1 MSKTAPAPFSIR
13 EFFAGKGVLLTGSTG
28 FLAKAVVEKL
38 LRDLPEVRQIYLLI
52 RPRVKADGSR
62 IDPRERLREEI
73 LRNSAFRRL
82 REQLGERF
90 ESYCES
96 KITCVPGDLTREHL
110 GMTAEAFEDLAKN
123 VQVVMNSAATVVFD
137 ERLDLALDLNT
148 LGPQR
153 LLELARKS
161 GGVYV
166 HISTAYVSG
175 KRTGLVPERLVDPLE
190 QIDAQLP
197 AGVERPKKF
206 DVKEE
211 IARLS
216 ELAKTVRADCEKQ
229 LKLNNIALESD
240 AGIAQLR
247 TALVSAGMRRAQS
260 LGWNDTYTYTKYLG
274 EQLIK
279 LNRGDIPTVIV
290 RPSIIESSLS
300 EPEPGWLDGLRMAD
314 PIIIGFGK
322 GRLADFP
329 ANQNVVL
336 DIIPADLVVNGIL
349 AGAAHIAKTGGLDLF
364 VVASS
369 SENPLVFRSLYDY
382 VRDYFQKH
390 PMTDRAGK
398 PVPVPRWHFPTVDQY
413 RRRMRNRYLRPVRA
427 ANLLLNSPMPTLPG
441 TRKMRARLRNLNTTL
456 EQLLY
461 YVDIYGPYVN
471 LQCRFETAHGREIM
485 EMLSPDERERFDFDA
500 RKIRWRNYL
509 QDVHIPG
516 LKRNILR
523 MEAPPRA
530 GAGEGH
536 LLDEEAEAA
545 RKRSGAQAS
554 STASPAIRG
563 VPQTIV
569 ELCARGA
576 ERYGKKSLAEIRRAA
591 PGGGWNVTRISYAEM
606 YQRSVALARTL
617 TARLDLHHGDRVALI
632 AENGPEWVLGYLAI
646 CQACCTAVPLDRM
659 MPPKDAV
666 KLMNLVE
673 AKAAIVSPA
682 IMASAPDAFSP
693 AHGAPPCL
701 NPLADF
707 QPHSGHHWPY
717 PEASI
722 GDRPLR
728 EPAPEMLASI
738 LFTSG
743 TTYEPKGVMLSHANL
758 IANALATAEIL
769 EPMESDRFL
778 SVLPLHHALEFTGG
792 FTIPMYGGSTIFYI
806 ESHKEVAD
814 TMKLAEITVA
824 VGVPRLFQSFMDRI
838 KERMAAAGTGARIK
852 ASIGRTVA
860 STWEL
865 AGSTTARRR
874 IFKQIHE
881 AMGGRLRLFIS
892 GGAALDPEIF
902 NFFKNFGITIAEG
915 YGLTETSPVLAVN
928 PLSAPRAGTVGPPVP
943 GVEIRIDAP
952 NSEGIGEVLGR
963 GPSIMQGYWR
973 NPAATERAFENGWFK
988 TGDLGRIDR
997 DGYLHITGRL
1007 KDVIVTPAGKNV
1019 YPDEVEAALH
1029 TVPGVKAICVIGMP
1043 ARSGMGEEV
1052 MAVIVLDENASAEK
1066 VRAAIEQ
1073 ACRDLPSHQRVSRIE
1088 FQTDDLPKTSTLKVQ
1103 RTKVRERYLGNR
1115 KSNGA
1120 DAPATAGTHL
1130 PIETSKRGEAGDSRF
1145 TDSGIFTGIARAI
1158 AEVAPRIAAADVT
1171 PDQKLQMD
1179 LGIDS
1184 IGRVDLLQK
1193 LELYFEITIPQESEG
1208 RLFTVRDVITIVQ
1221 DARKSSGNA
1230 GKSGH
1235 ALTLL
1240 DRSPEKT
1247 DGIQHGMRR
1256 TISKSILQSVFS
1268 TSASVFMNTY
1278 LAIDCTGLEHVPR
1291 NGAYILAA
1299 NHCSHLDSLAI
1310 REVLGQRA
1318 SRLHVMGAKDY
1329 FFNTRLKSWFFQTFL
1344 NVLPFD
1350 REEKVSESLNAC
1362 KTVLDSGRAILLFP
1376 EGTRSV
1382 TGELQAFKPGIGV
1395 LGIELDVPVL
1405 PVYLRGTFESLPKGK
1420 SLPRPTRLEVRIG
1433 APISFESLK
1442 KEKGKMPPSDLYRKA
1457 AALLRARLE
1466 TLSNL
1471 PLN

>member
-1 MSKTAPAPFSIR
+1 MSKTEAPFSIR

-28 FLAKAVVEKL
+28 FLAKAVVEKI
-38 LRDLPEVRQIYLLI
+38 LRDLPEIRQIYLLI

-62 IDPRERLREEI
+62 VDPRERLREEI
-73 LRNSAFRRL
+73 LRNTAFRRL
-82 REQLGERF
+82 REQLGDGF
-90 ESYCES
+90 EAFCES
-96 KITCVPGDLTREHL
+96 KITCVPGDLTRERL
-110 GMTAEAFEDLAKN
+110 GMDQAAFDDLAKN

-153 LLELARKS
+153 LLELARKAK
-161 GGVYV
+161 GVYV

-175 KRTGLVPERLVDPLE
+175 KRTGLVPERLIAPLE

-206 DVKEE
+206 DVKDE
-211 IARLS
+211 IARLG
-216 ELAKTVRADCEKQ
+216 ELAKSVRADCERQ
-229 LKLNNIALESD
+229 LKLNNIALDSE

-279 LNRGDIPTVIV
+279 LNHGAIPTIVV

-349 AGAAHIAKTGGLDLF
+349 TGAAYIAKKGGFDLF
-364 VVASS
+364 TVASS

-398 PVPVPRWHFPTVDQY
+398 PVAVPRWRFPTIDQY
-413 RRRMRNRYLRPVRA
+413 RSRMRNRYLRPIRA
-427 ANLLLNSPMPTLPG
+427 ANLLLNSPMPMLPG

-471 LQCRFETAHGREIM
+471 LQCRFETAHGRELM
-485 EMLSPDERERFDFDA
+485 EQLSPDERERFDFDA
-500 RKIRWRNYL
+500 RKIRWKNYL

-536 LLDEEAEAA
+536 LLDEEGEAA
-545 RKRSGAQAS
+545 KKRGGSA
-554 STASPAIRG
+554 TIRG
-563 VPQTIV
+563 VPQTLV
-569 ELCARGA
+569 DLCVRGA
-576 ERYGKKSLAEIRRAA
+576 ERYGKKSLAEIRRAD
-591 PGGGWNVTRISYAEM
+591 PKGGWNVTKLSYVEC
-606 YQRSVALARTL
+606 YQRASALARRL
-617 TARLDLHHGDRVALI
+617 TAQLGLHHGDRVALM
-632 AENGPEWVLGYLAI
+632 AENGPEWVLGYMAI
-646 CQACCTAVPLDRM
+646 QLACCSAVPLDRLM
-659 MPPKDAV
+659 LPRDAA
-666 KLMNLVE
+666 KLIKLVE
-673 AKAAIVSPA
+673 SRAAIISPT
-682 IMASAPDAFSP
+682 IMASAPDIFSS
-693 AHGAPPCL
+693 GSGMPPCL
-701 NPLADF
+701 NPLEDF
-707 QPHSGHHWPY
+707 QPHPGHHVPY
-717 PEASI
+717 PEASL

-728 EPAPEMLASI
+728 EPAPEMLASL

-758 IANALATAEIL
+758 IANALATTEIL
-769 EPMESDRFL
+769 EPMETDRFL

-792 FTIPMYGGSTIFYI
+792 FTIPMYGGATIYHI
-806 ESHKEVAD
+806 ESHKDIAE
-814 TMKLAEITVA
+814 TMKLAEITVLI
-824 VGVPRLFQSFMDRI
+824 GVPRLLQSFMDRI
-838 KERMAAAGTGARIK
+838 RERMKAGGTGARLK
-852 ASIGRTVA
+852 ASIGHTMA
-860 STWEL
+860 ATWEL

-874 IFKQIHE
+874 IFNQIHE
-881 AMGGRLRLFIS
+881 AFGGRLRLIVS

-902 NFFKNFGITIAEG
+902 HFFKNFGITITEG
-915 YGLTETSPVLAVN
+915 YGLTETSPILAVN
-928 PLSAPRAGTVGPPVP
+928 PLASPRAGTVGPPVP

-973 NPAATERAFENGWFK
+973 NPAATERAFDAGWFK

-1007 KDVIVTPAGKNV
+1007 KDVIVTAAGKNV
-1019 YPDEVEAALH
+1019 YPDEVETALQ
-1029 TVPGVKAICVIGMP
+1029 GIAGIKQICVIGMP

-1052 MAVIVLDENASAEK
+1052 TAVIVPEEKASHDK
-1066 VRAAIEQ
+1066 LKAAVES
-1073 ACRDLPSHQRVSRIE
+1073 ACRELSSHQRVSRIE
-1088 FQTDDLPKTSTLKVQ
+1088 FQADDLPKTSTLKVQ
-1103 RTKVRERYLGNR
+1103 RTKVRDRYMKAKGSEL
-1115 KSNGA
+1115 
-1120 DAPATAGTHL
+1120 ATASMTTHI
-1130 PIETSKRGEAGDSRF
+1130 PAGSADDSR
-1145 TDSGIFTGIARAI
+1145 TSDAGIFGGIARAI
-1158 AEVAPRIAAADVT
+1158 AEVAPRVAAADIV
-1171 PDQKLQMD
+1171 PDMKLQMD

-1193 LELYFEITIPQESEG
+1193 LELYFDIVIPQESEAQ
-1208 RLFTVRDVITIVQ
+1208 LFSVRDVITIVQ
-1221 DARKSSGNA
+1221 AAQK
-1230 GKSGH
+1230 KSGDAPKGSN
-1235 ALTLL
+1235 ALAIFNRSQ
-1240 DRSPEKT
+1240 DRLT
-1247 DGIQHGMRR
+1247 GIQDGMRQS
-1256 TISKSILQSVFS
+1256 ISKSILQGMFS

-1278 LAIDCTGLEHVPR
+1278 LAIDCTGLENLPQT
-1291 NGAYILAA
+1291 GPYILTA
-1299 NHCSHLDSLAI
+1299 NHCSHLDSVAI
-1310 REVLGQRA
+1310 REVLGSRA
-1318 SRLHVMGAKDY
+1318 SEIHVMGAKDY

-1344 NVLPFD
+1344 NALPFD
-1350 REEKVSESLNAC
+1350 REENVTESLNAC
-1362 KTVLDSGRAILLFP
+1362 KAVLENGRAILLFP
-1376 EGTRSV
+1376 EGTRST

-1395 LGIELDVPVL
+1395 LGIELEVPVL

-1420 SLPRPTRLEVRIG
+1420 SVPRPTRIEVRIG
-1433 APISFESLK
+1433 APVSFEVLK
-1442 KEKGKMPPSDLYRKA
+1442 AEKGKTQPSDLYRKA
-1457 AALLRARLE
+1457 AAHLRAKLE
-1466 TLSNL
+1466 ALSNL
-1471 PLN
+1471 PLK